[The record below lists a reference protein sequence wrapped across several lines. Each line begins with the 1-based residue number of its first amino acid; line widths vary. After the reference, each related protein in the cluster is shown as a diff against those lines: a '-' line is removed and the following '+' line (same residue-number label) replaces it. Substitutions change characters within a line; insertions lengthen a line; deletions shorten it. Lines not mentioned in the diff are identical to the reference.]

1 MTTPTQYDHF
11 TDLVQALAREA
22 RAFGGP
28 VLLLNGDSHQFTDD
42 RPLADPAHPW
52 LKSMYGITRDVPNL
66 RRITVNGSIT
76 PCHEWLKLSIEPQA
90 PGVFS
95 IQRVRFHVQPGFDP
109 TVCPP
114 S

>member
-1 MTTPTQYDHF
+1 L
-11 TDLVQALAREA
+11 TDGDDLGDVGR
-22 RAFGGP
+22 RGP
-28 VLLLNGDSHQFTDD
+28 RRQLDD
-42 RPLADPAHPW
+42 RPLAAPARPW

-66 RRITVNGSIT
+66 RRITVNGSTT
-76 PCHEWLKLSIEPQA
+76 PCHEWLKLSIDPQA